1 MTAGQKQ
8 SRLKR
13 MGAFMRR
20 NARRI
25 RAIVACVLL
34 GAFLAVPIPFV
45 NTAVGYAPFIAYL
58 LVLLASFV
66 YLKVLVRHLRFE
78 TKSFESGCY
87 RKEQLTFHLE
97 VHNES
102 ILPAVS
108 ITVLFYMSD
117 LFGAPGATTTKH
129 ITLPPKATKTFDF
142 DVAFAHIG
150 NYEVGIRQIE
160 VTDPFGIF
168 RHVKASEQ
176 LQEVEVQP
184 RIFNVADLQV
194 SSDTLLESKRSF
206 TAVINEGMDYAGV
219 REYRWGDP
227 IKAIHWK
234 LSARETS
241 AEYYTRLYETVTNP
255 GLEIVV
261 DTDAPAAY
269 SSQQLMS
276 VYDGLVEA
284 AFSIEEWGALSGL
297 ETLVAFED
305 DTARTR
311 RFDGPLSH
319 TRAEVLARIPRIHE
333 GAGAQALDILNSEA
347 MSIYSQSNL
356 VLCTSCVG
364 PGLVGTL
371 LRVQANRR
379 NPILVVVVPVHMDAE
394 EQREFLTPLARV
406 GAAGIPYLV
415 ISEAEEL
422 GKGA

>member
-1 MTAGQKQ
+1 MATQKQ
-8 SRLKR
+8 PRVKR
-13 MGAFMRR
+13 VGAFLRR
-20 NARRI
+20 NSRRI
-25 RAIVACVLL
+25 RTVAACVLL
-34 GAFLAVPIPFV
+34 GALLAVPIPFV
-45 NTAVGYAPFIAYL
+45 NTAIGYAPFIAYL
-58 LVLLASFV
+58 LVLAASFA
-66 YLKVLVRHLRFE
+66 YLKVLVRKLHFE
-78 TKSFESGCY
+78 TKNFESGCY

-97 VHNES
+97 IRNES

-150 NYEVGIRQIE
+150 SYEVGIRQIE
-160 VTDPFGIF
+160 VTDPFGIYH
-168 RHVKASEQ
+168 HVKANSQ

-184 RIFNVADLQV
+184 RVYNVADLQV

-206 TAVINEGMDYAGV
+206 SAVINEGMDYSGV

-241 AEYYTRLYETVTNP
+241 MEYYTRLYETVTNP
-255 GLEIVV
+255 GLEVII
-261 DTDAPAAY
+261 DTEAP
-269 SSQQLMS
+269 SSYNAQQLMNI
-276 VYDGLVEA
+276 YDGLVEA

-297 ETLVAFED
+297 ETQVAFED
-305 DTARTR
+305 ETGRTR

-319 TRAEVLARIPRIHE
+319 ARLEVLARIPRIHE
-333 GAGAQALDILNSEA
+333 GEGIQALDILSSEA
-347 MSIYSQSNL
+347 ISIYSQSNL

-364 PGLVGTL
+364 TGLVGTL

-379 NPILVVVVPVHMDAE
+379 NPILVVVVPAHLDAE
-394 EQREFLTPLARV
+394 EQRRFLAPLTRV
-406 GAAGIPYLV
+406 SAAGIPYLV
-415 ISEAEEL
+415 VSEAEEL